1 MSAKTIHSAVLL
13 ALLAAGCS
21 DLPRQKPFPEF
32 AKLPDEGAGSA
43 EPAGPAGTEVADAS
57 TSASLLARKVET
69 TRSTLDL
76 AVETAR
82 QRLTKLKQQIVDARQ
97 ELDERG
103 GRRANPEQYAALR
116 QAQDQIELAL
126 TRTRTPTNR
135 RVVRGVPEQAEAVRD
150 LGGLI
155 ASVSGVVDTI
165 SGGSTAP
172 SAALSAE
179 AAIAQAAPS
188 APAAG
193 PGGPLQ
199 PEIVTASAVPPGAPG
214 TASLYESLLARAK
227 PSRPLGLEPAT
238 ATPAETGAAPQPGQP
253 PAAPASAAPQPAA
266 PETTTT
272 QVDPVYEALRARAK
286 PSRPLGTEPLPAAF
300 AGPAAAG
307 APGSPQPGQPAI
319 TASPAAPQPAA
330 SAAPQTTQANDPVYE
345 MLRSR
350 AKPSRPLGS
359 EPPAAAPAAGLA
371 PAGAAGAPQPGQPA
385 ISPAAAQPAAPAA
398 PQITAAQSDYELL
411 LTRAKP
417 SRPLPAPSSPAAP
430 PAEGTGTTP

>member
-21 DLPRQKPFPEF
+21 ELPRQKPFPEF

-43 EPAGPAGTEVADAS
+43 EPAGPTSTEVADAS

-135 RVVRGVPEQAEAVRD
+135 RVVRGVPEQAETVRD

-172 SAALSAE
+172 PAALSAE

-193 PGGPLQ
+193 PGQ
-199 PEIVTASAVPPGAPG
+199 SEIVTASAVPPGAPG

-227 PSRPLGLEPAT
+227 PSRPLGLEPAA

-253 PAAPASAAPQPAA
+253 PATAASAAPQPAA
-266 PETTTT
+266 AETTTT

-286 PSRPLGTEPLPAAF
+286 PSRPLGSEPPPAAF

-307 APGSPQPGQPAI
+307 APGSP
-319 TASPAAPQPAA
+319 
-330 SAAPQTTQANDPVYE
+330 E
-345 MLRSR
+345 
-350 AKPSRPLGS
+350 
-359 EPPAAAPAAGLA
+359 
-371 PAGAAGAPQPGQPA
+371 
-385 ISPAAAQPAAPAA
+385 
-398 PQITAAQSDYELL
+398 
-411 LTRAKP
+411 
-417 SRPLPAPSSPAAP
+417 
-430 PAEGTGTTP
+430 